1 MDPTNGNVYV
11 CTSMD
16 PKTMVYA
23 CNIRGPQGPQGGK
36 GDTGATGPQG
46 PEGPAGYVKRFVASA
61 AAVEEVGD
69 AYVDTNGHLMVCTSI
84 DPLTFDDAGDI
95 RGPQG
100 EQGPKGAKGDMGYVR
115 AFVPN
120 AAAVTAVGQG
130 YVDANGHLQVCIS
143 LEPSATFEDAG
154 SIKGPQGEQG
164 IQGIQGPQGTQ
175 GVQGEQGPKGETGE
189 GFSIYRT
196 YASIAAMEA
205 DAANVPEGK
214 FVMIS
219 STVADPDNAKLYVK
233 GASTFSFV
241 TDMSGAQGIQGPQ
254 GEQGIQGPQGEQGAT
269 GATGPQGPQGPKGED
284 GADGTVVEGHINA
297 DYIVGSDP
305 LLHNIEIDDNVY
317 VIDTYMPIDP
327 NIFPVTEDNID
338 DICESLDTELIKKF
352 IGEAD
357 GHCTVA
363 VDDQGNNWVWE
374 GIDEHV
380 ADVTYYKGDNTVIT
394 CRVEVVTDS
403 ETGDSWVVVDNIQTS
418 VGYDGVKQVSDKLLE
433 IDPAESERERYSAEF
448 YEAFWGYL
456 TYHNISE
463 PIYGTPEGT
472 ISQNYLEWVSSLYFV
487 VSSSYGLIRINI
499 SDLDTLEATSEN
511 SWDFSG
517 TVYPN
522 IGSSAHYDVIVRVSV
537 ETDAETGDI
546 RIYFGDINIEGEECH
561 NRYVHLQPLS
571 HFNNYP
577 TTPGNYK
584 LSVDQ
589 YGKISY
595 ETLVEGTPVVANP
608 TLAGGEANLTSIQV
622 GNTKY
627 AVPSGGDSEVAFDK
641 KILSEDA
648 LVWENDQAPVE
659 ELPNAM
665 FNCSELDVEW
675 WLHQIGEG
683 VERHILNLPQDFRF
697 TFIYNSHD
705 FETFSSARG
714 KDMIFDIVEEPVQYD
729 HHYNNISFEA
739 TSEMSGDIIFD
750 FGNEREIDIG
760 VGVKSDIETGDN
772 YVVFADTITK
782 EGDFSDINIQKIIF
796 WIPSCNTHYE
806 AAESGSS
813 VVANPTLVGT
823 EANLTGLEVD
833 GIKYKVSGSGSSVI
847 ANPTLVGT
855 EADLTGLQVGETK
868 YKVSNVT
875 VIDVAGS
882 LITSIDSATLA
893 KLKANPEKFILKD
906 GTDAEQTEDGS
917 FVYCYFAKRT
927 IGNYA
932 PYVYHSLIL
941 TSLSGGRFMREV
953 VVDAGTGALQ
963 KSDVSLGVAFKNKS
977 ASNWVSDSTFSDYA
991 YKCVISCPG
1000 ITSDSIVYV
1009 AYSNEQL
1016 NSGNYAPMVE
1026 TGYNTVTIWSK
1037 VNTSIT
1043 IPMIKEI

>member
-1 MDPTNGNVYV
+1 MEVRQSMNKKRVLWAIDLNGSPLNMFGPKEYEIFQGDDDQVYISVNNKILEVLDSADVEAIYDAIEAATSGVYHFKGSVDTYTDLPSEDNKPGDVYNVLDTGKNYAWDGEAWDDIGGAVVEEHMADKNNPHEVTKEQVGLGNVDNTSDADKPISDATQAALDLKADSSSLSEVATSGNYEDLSGTPTFKTVNGETITGTGDIEVNTYSTFHNGWVTNDTTAVFCNSIVNDATAVAGMSFLGTLACSDLPEGMVQGEAIVDVISEGANGKAIDITLTSVNVEPYRWTYSRAMVNGSYVETGWIGMGEAVDLATVATTGDYNDLINIPTIPAGVEPNPTLAGGEEFLGALKIGNDKYRLAATGVDGKSAYEVAVDEGFIGTEEEWLYSLIGPIGPVGPKGDKGDKGDRGATGYISVFVPSAEDVTEVGEAFVDVNGHLQVCISIDPKQFIDVGYIRGPQGVRGPAGEQGPRGETGYVKSFRYREEDIEEVGEAYVDANGNLLVCTSLDPLEFESHGNIKGPQGPQGIQGVQGPKGDPGYIKEWVTNILAVDEVGDAYMDPTNGNVYV

-363 VDDQGNNWVWE
+363 VDDQGNNWV
-374 GIDEHV
+374 
-380 ADVTYYKGDNTVIT
+380 
-394 CRVEVVTDS
+394 
-403 ETGDSWVVVDNIQTS
+403 
-418 VGYDGVKQVSDKLLE
+418 
-433 IDPAESERERYSAEF
+433 
-448 YEAFWGYL
+448 
-456 TYHNISE
+456 
-463 PIYGTPEGT
+463 
-472 ISQNYLEWVSSLYFV
+472 
-487 VSSSYGLIRINI
+487 
-499 SDLDTLEATSEN
+499 
-511 SWDFSG
+511 
-517 TVYPN
+517 
-522 IGSSAHYDVIVRVSV
+522 
-537 ETDAETGDI
+537 
-546 RIYFGDINIEGEECH
+546 
-561 NRYVHLQPLS
+561 
-571 HFNNYP
+571 
-577 TTPGNYK
+577 
-584 LSVDQ
+584 
-589 YGKISY
+589 
-595 ETLVEGTPVVANP
+595 
-608 TLAGGEANLTSIQV
+608 
-622 GNTKY
+622 
-627 AVPSGGDSEVAFDK
+627 
-641 KILSEDA
+641 
-648 LVWENDQAPVE
+648 
-659 ELPNAM
+659 
-665 FNCSELDVEW
+665 
-675 WLHQIGEG
+675 
-683 VERHILNLPQDFRF
+683 
-697 TFIYNSHD
+697 
-705 FETFSSARG
+705 
-714 KDMIFDIVEEPVQYD
+714 
-729 HHYNNISFEA
+729 
-739 TSEMSGDIIFD
+739 
-750 FGNEREIDIG
+750 
-760 VGVKSDIETGDN
+760 
-772 YVVFADTITK
+772 
-782 EGDFSDINIQKIIF
+782 
-796 WIPSCNTHYE
+796 
-806 AAESGSS
+806 
-813 VVANPTLVGT
+813 
-823 EANLTGLEVD
+823 
-833 GIKYKVSGSGSSVI
+833 
-847 ANPTLVGT
+847 
-855 EADLTGLQVGETK
+855 
-868 YKVSNVT
+868 
-875 VIDVAGS
+875 
-882 LITSIDSATLA
+882 
-893 KLKANPEKFILKD
+893 
-906 GTDAEQTEDGS
+906 
-917 FVYCYFAKRT
+917 
-927 IGNYA
+927 
-932 PYVYHSLIL
+932 
-941 TSLSGGRFMREV
+941 
-953 VVDAGTGALQ
+953 
-963 KSDVSLGVAFKNKS
+963 
-977 ASNWVSDSTFSDYA
+977 
-991 YKCVISCPG
+991 
-1000 ITSDSIVYV
+1000 
-1009 AYSNEQL
+1009 
-1016 NSGNYAPMVE
+1016 
-1026 TGYNTVTIWSK
+1026 
-1037 VNTSIT
+1037 
-1043 IPMIKEI
+1043 